1 MMKLVHWLV
10 GATLTML
17 GLMLVAATAYADS
30 PRVTDSGQARNTAI
44 IFVLGLVVVLV
55 AVVSF
60 FALRSMAASRAARRA
75 AEREAE
81 EDRLR
86 SGDDKQ

>member
-1 MMKLVHWLV
+1 MMKLVHWLA
-10 GATLTML
+10 GAILTML
-17 GLMLVAATAYADS
+17 ALLLVAAAAYADS
-30 PRVTDSGQARNTAI
+30 PRYTDGGTARSVAI